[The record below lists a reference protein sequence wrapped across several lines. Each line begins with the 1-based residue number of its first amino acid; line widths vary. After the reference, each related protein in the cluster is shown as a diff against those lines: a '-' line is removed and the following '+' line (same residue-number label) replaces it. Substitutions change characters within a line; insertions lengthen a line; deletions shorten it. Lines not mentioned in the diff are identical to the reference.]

1 MMSSLVLLLAV
12 LADNSDG
19 GMQGGRGRGGPPPI
33 VVPTWA
39 EATWYGTPREFVE
52 IRTRK
57 RYATSGMRSPALSTW
72 YGADRWSSTGK
83 NRHSVPGRRPGD
95 VLYLAGE
102 HDHFRLTRSWDLNM
116 PVIEENPTRWV
127 SDDRTYTYLWGDGTL
142 RLGLNNRDRLKGV
155 YVLDD
160 WYRWGADPQTWV
172 VGGVDDTGYP
182 TTRISGGRTY
192 LEWAGAASFAHLEL
206 RGPTGRHG
214 TEAILQTENHYVHDS
229 RGNKRRQAKNWPQDP
244 GAIYG
249 EWQGLRDIELV
260 NVHITDDGGWG
271 ADGRWSG
278 GEGSKW
284 GCLTYRVGRSSR
296 GPSIAGWRWHGGS
309 VTQIRGEHCLYFH
322 NVQGM
327 TPKHM
332 AVHLKDLELGPA
344 ARTAVQFS
352 ARESEGPNGCGGILL
367 EDLTIRDVGLEQ
379 GGGGSALTFAGNHDG
394 RVVIRRV
401 DCWLGSGAIQTDSVT
416 GGFVCYAGKGSGG
429 RPPRSITIED
439 SVFRVG
445 PLTGRHSARRP
456 NLQVGD
462 VRRFT
467 LRSAQIHQ
475 ADGAREAVAFGAGI
489 GTLTRGE
496 NDIRGDVL
504 FGSQRWRDV
513 AEDGWDTGLAWALF
527 MEELRSNVDTNGDGI
542 LAGESG
548 VVGRIIL
555 E

>member
-1 MMSSLVLLLAV
+1 M
-12 LADNSDG
+12 
-19 GMQGGRGRGGPPPI
+19 
-33 VVPTWA
+33 
-39 EATWYGTPREFVE
+39 
-52 IRTRK
+52 
-57 RYATSGMRSPALSTW
+57 
-72 YGADRWSSTGK
+72 
-83 NRHSVPGRRPGD
+83 
-95 VLYLAGE
+95 
-102 HDHFRLTRSWDLNM
+102 
-116 PVIEENPTRWV
+116 
-127 SDDRTYTYLWGDGTL
+127 
-142 RLGLNNRDRLKGV
+142 
-155 YVLDD
+155 
-160 WYRWGADPQTWV
+160 
-172 VGGVDDTGYP
+172 
-182 TTRISGGRTY
+182 
-192 LEWAGAASFAHLEL
+192 
-206 RGPTGRHG
+206 
-214 TEAILQTENHYVHDS
+214 
-229 RGNKRRQAKNWPQDP
+229 
-244 GAIYG
+244 
-249 EWQGLRDIELV
+249 
-260 NVHITDDGGWG
+260 
-271 ADGRWSG
+271 
-278 GEGSKW
+278 
-284 GCLTYRVGRSSR
+284 GRSSR
-296 GPSIAGWRWHGGS
+296 GPRIAGWRGHGGS

-344 ARTAVQFS
+344 ARTAIQFS

-379 GGGGSALTFAGNHDG
+379 GGGGSALPFAGNHAG

-429 RPPRSITIED
+429 RPTRSITIED

-489 GTLTRGE
+489 GTLTLGE